1 MMGGGYG
8 GMGGYDP
15 AMMQAMMGGGGFG
28 APVSNSPPR
37 ELYATQLAQV
47 KEMGFSDE
55 ETILQILVQCNGNV
69 NLTIERLF

>member
-15 AMMQAMMGGGGFG
+15 AIGQAMMGRGGFG

-55 ETILQILVQCNGNV
+55 ETIL
-69 NLTIERLF
+69 